1 MSEIVHHIS
10 GDFSP
15 IMKDTLT
22 DVSLKSLYTLY
33 NRVDLVKADG
43 TEFKNIYSNSVNPF
57 DPFSKGSFKQSIKI
71 FIEKNIHVEDRTKFK
86 KFFDFET
93 LEKRIQENGGNSI
106 IDYFRTKNKHQN
118 FSWKMYGI
126 IPLIFNGEKYYLC
139 CTRKVHAER
148 TKRLPEI
155 DNNGTEYYDMPGNPN
170 FLLLASRSF
179 TSILGYGSFEKFL
192 NNSFYFEVSLTSD
205 KILYMNLG
213 KQGNLSTNLDYMSMS
228 YSEIISDVI
237 SNTVVDE
244 SQKEIQHFF
253 SIERLRQE
261 YEHGKIFA
269 QTEFL
274 RRSDT
279 NSNPRWLHAAYQIKE
294 SSELNEV
301 LAFFLIFDIDAY
313 RRTNDEII
321 SLIERDNL
329 TGLYNRR
336 TAVNMMDKFLAEEN
350 KFAFIILDLDNF
362 KQINDRFGHDC
373 GDKIIK
379 DAAERMTK
387 NFSENG
393 IIARLGG
400 DEFLVILSDNTVDE
414 VETRLKNFS
423 LMPKSIEYKNQQVNY
438 TMSIGYSLFPNQG
451 KNYGE
456 LYQNAD
462 MALYEVKM
470 AGRNGYKKFS
480 PQMIYD
486 NRAQLGVSLSQISE
500 GMPGGFLLYY
510 DNENFEILYANKRLV
525 KIYECES
532 LEQFRKF
539 TGNSFQGC
547 VHPDD
552 WEKVQ
557 KTIYEQIEVSA
568 GYDYVRYRIKT
579 AKGNIKTIEDFG
591 RLVHSRLDGDIFY
604 VFIIDFVEKEKLW
617 DLIKS

>member
-1 MSEIVHHIS
+1 
-10 GDFSP
+10 
-15 IMKDTLT
+15 MKDTLT